1 MAYFLKKTK
10 LKNRTYLAIY
20 ESFYSPKKETA
31 HKCFKSLGSVETLSA
46 NGISDP
52 VAHFQAEVDSL
63 NMVKK
68 QEISS
73 KISLVSL
80 LRYLGYFPL
89 NSVLNALSIQK
100 YINLFNLTND
110 FHFDLYEL
118 LASLIFARSVLPCS
132 KYKTFHDVLPCLFHP
147 CHYSYDQLLDGL
159 SFLGDNYEK
168 IVELF
173 TSCVGQLYGFRR
185 F

>member
-31 HKCFKSLGSVETLSA
+31 HKCFKSLGSVETLS
-46 NGISDP
+46 
-52 VAHFQAEVDSL
+52 
-63 NMVKK
+63 
-68 QEISS
+68 
-73 KISLVSL
+73 
-80 LRYLGYFPL
+80 
-89 NSVLNALSIQK
+89 ALSIQK

-173 TSCVGQLYGFRR
+173 TSCVGQLYGFATSKTYI
-185 F
+185 FY